1 MPAMHLVHD
10 GFSRVSYDGKQ
21 RLQAAQSAAAASTT
35 TINDDILNI

>member
-21 RLQAAQSAAAASTT
+21 RLQAAQSAAAA
-35 TINDDILNI
+35 INDDILNI